1 MTQHPNLIDVYVGG
15 RIKFRRKR
23 LGLSLRAVAEQLG
36 LSFQQ
41 MRKYEK
47 GTDRIRASRLYA
59 LSDILG
65 VPLTFFFDGL
75 QKDRPLDTNPVVDFQ
90 VLETAQRLENI
101 PDRRDWDAFRALTT
115 TMNKAC
121 APTNTSGHEE

>member
-1 MTQHPNLIDVYVGG
+1 MTKHPNLIDVYMG
-15 RIKFRRKR
+15 RRMKFRRKR

-41 MRKYEK
+41 MQEYEK
-47 GTDRIRASRLYA
+47 GTDRIKASRLYA
-59 LSDILG
+59 LAAILD
-65 VPLTFFFDGL
+65 VPISFFFEGL
-75 QKDRPLDTNPVVDFQ
+75 QKAWPLDTNPVVDFQ
-90 VLETAQRLENI
+90 VLETISGTRDLE
-101 PDRRDWDAFRALTT
+101 AFRALTT

>member
-1 MTQHPNLIDVYVGG
+1 MTKHPNLIDVHVGG
-15 RIKFRRKR
+15 RVKFRRKR

-41 MRKYEK
+41 MRKHEK
-47 GTDRIRASRLYA
+47 GVNRIKASRLYA
-59 LSDILG
+59 LAAILD

-75 QKDRPLDTNPVVDFQ
+75 EPAQH
-90 VLETAQRLENI
+90 LERML
-101 PDRRDWDAFRALTT
+101 DRRARDAFRALTT
-115 TMNKAC
+115 TMSKAC